1 MEQYRAFD
9 MVQLFCAKQLG
20 TIDVAWHFDVNVVLL
35 STSQNA
41 LAASQISFKENF
53 YVKNNQMLLIIKKT
67 ILSLMI
73 FQIWLQ
79 NLKPN
84 LQKKYYS

>member
-53 YVKNNQMLLIIKKT
+53 YVKNNQMLLY
-67 ILSLMI
+67 